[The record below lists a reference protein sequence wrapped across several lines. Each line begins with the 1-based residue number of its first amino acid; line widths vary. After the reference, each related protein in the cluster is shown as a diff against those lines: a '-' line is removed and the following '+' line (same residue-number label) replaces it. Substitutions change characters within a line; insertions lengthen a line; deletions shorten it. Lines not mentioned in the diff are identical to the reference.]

1 MYLLAHVRLRMYVHM
16 CASTCR
22 SQKQMFRVLVIFYF
36 IEAKPLAAPTAS
48 LLAGLASQL
57 ALGMPRPRLH
67 VRGSQVASTS
77 APLLQSVMILCMRDL
92 GR

>member
-1 MYLLAHVRLRMYVHM
+1 MSSVLAVFH
-16 CASTCR
+16 
-22 SQKQMFRVLVIFYF
+22 F

-77 APLLQSVMILCMRDL
+77 VPLLQGVMILCMRDL